1 MSLRVTSALWVSAYV
16 RRVFVQGGLAATMRR
31 GAEEAGAI
39 FVIVD
44 RLNGTVDLYGPAP
57 QTAFDD
63 ERPRDRLFIRMEHA
77 AERPVALA
85 RLDKEMRFDPDLWL
99 VEVEDREGR
108 AFLET
113 IDPDKF

>member
-16 RRVFVQGGLAATMRR
+16 RRVFVQGGFAATMRR

-63 ERPRDRLFIRMEHA
+63 DRPRDRLFIRMEHA

-85 RLDKEMRFDPDLWL
+85 RFDKEMRFDPDLWL

-113 IDPDKF
+113 IDPDKL